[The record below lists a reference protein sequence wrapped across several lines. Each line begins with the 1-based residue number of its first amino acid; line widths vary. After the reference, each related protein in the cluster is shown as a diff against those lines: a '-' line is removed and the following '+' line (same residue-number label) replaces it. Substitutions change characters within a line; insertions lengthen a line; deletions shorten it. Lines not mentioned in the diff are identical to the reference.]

1 MLTELHIRDFAIIDE
16 LQLHFA
22 PGFSALTGETGAGK
36 SIIVDAVELVLG
48 GRADATSVRAGADRA
63 IIEAVFRLEP
73 GQRAAIDLVLGR
85 EGLEGDDPGLLL
97 LGREVRLSGRNV
109 CRVNGRAVTLALLR
123 QVAEGLVDIHGQS
136 EHLSLLRVREHVN
149 LLDRYAE
156 LWPLR
161 VQVAEL
167 AGRVRE
173 IRRELADL
181 VLREQELAHRADLLQ
196 FQIGE
201 IGAAALQFGEEK
213 ELLKERLRLT
223 HAEQLT
229 ALVSEALCTLEEGEG
244 QAVAA
249 LDLLGAALR
258 ALEGLARVD
267 PTLEPRLRAAESL
280 NYQVEELVRG
290 LRDYQEQ
297 IEHNPQRLQEVEE
310 RLTLIRRLERKYG
323 TTIPAVLTYAEKAAQ
338 ELDTITH
345 SEERVAEL
353 QAEQERL
360 LAELGELAAEL
371 SLLRREAA
379 ERLAAGIEDELG
391 DLRMEGARFGVD
403 FKLREDPEGVPL
415 SVVCPKSGVLGP
427 TSEVLSPTSDGPPL
441 SLAEIVTSDI
451 GRRTSDVEHRTS
463 DVGLGER
470 VSFDASGIDR
480 VEFLVSPNPG
490 EPLKPLVKIAS
501 GGETSRLMLA
511 LKTVLSRAD
520 ETPTLIFDEID
531 QGIGGRVGAT
541 VGEKLWGLT
550 VGTRPGG
557 GLAAGRGP
565 GGLRHQVLC
574 VTHLPQLA
582 GFGDVHFRVEK
593 HVEKAGAGE
602 RTVARV
608 RQLQGGARVEELAQM
623 LGASGEAAY
632 RSAEE
637 ILGQVAGRK
646 LQRGR
651 GGGGEEEQGSRGA
664 EE

>member
-1 MLTELHIRDFAIIDE
+1 MLAELHIRDFAIIDE

-48 GRADATSVRAGADRA
+48 GRADATGVRAGADRA
-63 IIEAVFRLEP
+63 IIEAVFRLGP
-73 GQRAAIDLVLGR
+73 GQRTAIDLVLER

-161 VQVAEL
+161 VRVAEL

-249 LDLLGAALR
+249 LDLLGAAQR

-267 PTLEPRLRAAESL
+267 PALEPRLRAAESL

-323 TTIPAVLTYAEKAAQ
+323 TTIPAVLAYAEKAAQ

-353 QAEQERL
+353 QADEERL

-371 SLLRREAA
+371 SLRRREAA

-403 FKLREDPEGVPL
+403 FRLREDPEGVPVDELRMANGEWRMANGELL
-415 SVVCPKSGVLGP
+415 SAISNLQ
-427 TSEVLSPTSDGPPL
+427 S
-441 SLAEIVTSDI
+441 A
-451 GRRTSDVEHRTS
+451 
-463 DVGLGER
+463 R
-470 VSFDASGIDR
+470 VAFDSSGIDR

-593 HVEKAGAGE
+593 HVEKTGASE

-623 LGASGEAAY
+623 LGGSGEAAY

-637 ILGQVAGRK
+637 ILERVASTK
-646 LQRGR
+646 
-651 GGGGEEEQGSRGA
+651 SA
-664 EE
+664 SAK

>member
-73 GQRAAIDLVLGR
+73 GQRTAIDLVLER

-267 PTLEPRLRAAESL
+267 PALEPRLRAAESL

-323 TTIPAVLTYAEKAAQ
+323 TTIPAVLVYAEKAAQ

-403 FKLREDPEGVPL
+403 FKLREDPEGVPVDELRMANGELL
-415 SVVCPKSGVLGP
+415 SAISNLQ
-427 TSEVLSPTSDGPPL
+427 S
-441 SLAEIVTSDI
+441 A
-451 GRRTSDVEHRTS
+451 
-463 DVGLGER
+463 R
-470 VSFDASGIDR
+470 VAFDSSGIDR

-593 HVEKAGAGE
+593 HVEKTGAGE

-646 LQRGR
+646 LQRVANL
-651 GGGGEEEQGSRGA
+651 EPET
-664 EE
+664 

>member
-1 MLTELHIRDFAIIDE
+1 MLAELRIRDFAIIDQ
-16 LQLHFA
+16 LQLHFV

-48 GRADATSVRAGADRA
+48 GRADATGVRAGADCA

-73 GQRAAIDLVLGR
+73 GQRAAIDLVLER
-85 EGLEGDDPGLLL
+85 EGLEGDDPDLLL

-109 CRVNGRAVTLALLR
+109 CRINGRAVTLALLR

-161 VQVAEL
+161 VRVAEL
-167 AGRVRE
+167 AGRVRAV
-173 IRRELADL
+173 RRELAGL

-213 ELLKERLRLT
+213 ELLEERLRLS
-223 HAEQLT
+223 HAEQLA
-229 ALVSEALCTLEEGEG
+229 ALVGEALCTLEEGEG

-249 LDLLGAALR
+249 LDLLGAAQR

-267 PTLEPRLRAAESL
+267 PALEPRLRAAESL

-297 IEHNPQRLQEVEE
+297 VEHNPQRLQEVEE

-323 TTIPAVLTYAEKAAQ
+323 PTIPDVLTYAEKAAR

-371 SLLRREAA
+371 SLRRREAA
-379 ERLAAGIEDELG
+379 ERLATGIEDELG

-403 FKLREDPEGVPL
+403 FQWREDPEGVPL
-415 SVVCPKSGVLGP
+415 SVLRPKSEVLGP
-427 TSEVLSPTSDGPPL
+427 TSEVVSPKSEVPSPKSEVPGPKSEVLSPRSDGPPL
-441 SLAEIVTSDI
+441 SLAEIVTSD
-451 GRRTSDVEHRTS
+451 
-463 DVGLGER
+463 VGLDER

-550 VGTRPGG
+550 AGT
-557 GLAAGRGP
+557 GP

-582 GFGDVHFRVEK
+582 GFGDVHFCVEK
-593 HVEKAGAGE
+593 HVEKTGAGE
-602 RTVARV
+602 RTVTRV
-608 RQLQGGARVEELAQM
+608 RRLQGGARVEELAQM

-646 LQRGR
+646 
-651 GGGGEEEQGSRGA
+651 GGGGA

>member
-1 MLTELHIRDFAIIDE
+1 MLAELRIRDFAIIDE

-48 GRADATSVRAGADRA
+48 GRADVTGVRAGADRT

-73 GQRAAIDLVLGR
+73 GQRTAIDLVLER

-109 CRVNGRAVTLALLR
+109 CRVNGRAITLALLR

-161 VQVAEL
+161 VRVAEL

-267 PTLEPRLRAAESL
+267 PALEPRLRAAESL
-280 NYQVEELVRG
+280 NYQVEELVGG

-371 SLLRREAA
+371 SLRRREAA
-379 ERLAAGIEDELG
+379 ERLAAGIEHELG

-403 FKLREDPEGVPL
+403 FRLREDPEGVPVDELRMANGEWRMANDELL
-415 SVVCPKSGVLGP
+415 SAISNLQ
-427 TSEVLSPTSDGPPL
+427 S
-441 SLAEIVTSDI
+441 A
-451 GRRTSDVEHRTS
+451 
-463 DVGLGER
+463 R
-470 VSFDASGIDR
+470 VAFDSSGIDR

-550 VGTRPGG
+550 AETGTGD
-557 GLAAGRGP
+557 
-565 GGLRHQVLC
+565 LRHQVLC

-593 HVEKAGAGE
+593 HVEKTGAGE

-637 ILGQVAGRK
+637 ILEQVASRK
-646 LQRGR
+646 LQGGR
-651 GGGGEEEQGSRGA
+651 GGGGVGEQRSGGA
-664 EE
+664 GERSS